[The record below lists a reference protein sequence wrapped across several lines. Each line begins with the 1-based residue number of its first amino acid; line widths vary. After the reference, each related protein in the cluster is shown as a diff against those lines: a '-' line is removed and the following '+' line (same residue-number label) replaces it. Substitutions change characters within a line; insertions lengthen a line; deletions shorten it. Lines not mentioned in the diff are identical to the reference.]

1 MVVSDGK
8 VIKTND
14 AGLAVRILA
23 LRSCNVMV
31 DIAAAMKAVSYI
43 KDGAS
48 IRKEFLSARTPE
60 ICDNIIKELTMIMEC
75 EATTGVETAA
85 AVAKGNEVELPDY
98 GLSGDAKDDTG
109 YALAP

>member
-1 MVVSDGK
+1 MVVSNGK

-14 AGLAVRILA
+14 SGLAVRILA
-23 LRSCNVMV
+23 LRSCTVMV
-31 DIAAAMKAVSYI
+31 DIAAAMKAITYI

-60 ICDNIIKELTMIMEC
+60 ICDSIIKELTMIMEC
-75 EATTGVETAA
+75 EATTGVAVAA
-85 AVAKGNEVELPDY
+85 AVAKGEEVELPDY
-98 GLSGDAKDDTG
+98 GMSGDVKDDTG

>member
-14 AGLAVRILA
+14 AGLAVRILS

-75 EATTGVETAA
+75 EATTGVAVAT
-85 AVAKGNEVELPDY
+85 AVAKGEEVELPDY
-98 GLSGDAKDDTG
+98 GMSGDVKDDPG